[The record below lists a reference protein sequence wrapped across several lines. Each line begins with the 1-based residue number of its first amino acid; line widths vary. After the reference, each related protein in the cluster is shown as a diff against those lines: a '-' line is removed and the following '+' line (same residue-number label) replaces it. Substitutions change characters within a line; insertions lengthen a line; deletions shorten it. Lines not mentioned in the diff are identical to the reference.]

1 MADIGAISSVRSGG
15 KVPHIVVR
23 FSAKMF
29 TDYRKVTFTRLFVT
43 NIAKNKNVRLQ
54 PTAENPLPVEYLGIF
69 TIAICSGMMYN
80 VDTVAKSAIWW

>member
-1 MADIGAISSVRSGG
+1 
-15 KVPHIVVR
+15 
-23 FSAKMF
+23 MF

-54 PTAENPLPVEYLGIF
+54 PTAKNPLPVEYLGIF

-80 VDTVAKSAIWW
+80 VDTVVKSAIWW